1 MRMASDATIAHCA
14 LDRAGLQAQ
23 GARYSRLAVA
33 VSALQREP
41 RRLTVEFD
49 ADVDRELLG
58 QTLAIE
64 RECCPFF
71 TLELDARGRRLR
83 ASVSRAEDAPALDAL
98 AEALAPSGS
107 D

>member
-1 MRMASDATIAHCA
+1 MDSDATIAHCA
-14 LDRAGLQAQ
+14 LDRDGLETQ

-33 VSALQREP
+33 VTALQREP
-41 RRLTVEFD
+41 RSLTVEFD
-49 ADVDRELLG
+49 ASVDRELLD

-71 TLELDARGRRLR
+71 TLELDEQSRRLR
-83 ASVSRAEDAPALDAL
+83 ASVSRADQAPALDAL
-98 AEALAPSGS
+98 AEALAPSDS